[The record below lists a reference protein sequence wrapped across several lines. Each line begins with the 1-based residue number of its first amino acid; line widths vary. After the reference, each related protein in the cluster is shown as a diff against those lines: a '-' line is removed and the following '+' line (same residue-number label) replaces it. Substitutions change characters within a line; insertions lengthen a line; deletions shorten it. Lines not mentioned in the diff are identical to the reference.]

1 MSKLWRPER
10 KSAVLCALL
19 LWSTVM
25 AGPTAYADAPPSDE
39 DVPGGWLDQGGSI
52 NDEGTAFDQGAS
64 AGSPGTQ
71 TSTSDSAGST
81 RPGSHYEYMR
91 HDCLEDAS
99 MGADRP
105 ACPVGWAIIVVCPS
119 GFPSSLPIY
128 GRWVDEATGV
138 AEPWSLVEWYTCPD
152 EADIRALVLDE
163 WTSLAPTPTPLNLQP
178 NTGWV
183 YATVPTIAFTDDTP
197 LIHQATLLGVP
208 VRIRA
213 TPSQFTWSWGDGSE
227 TDTADAGSPYPDYSV
242 SHTYLHFEGEVEV
255 ALQTTWSGDYSVN
268 GGPWIGIDGTLT
280 TQSGPVTVEVHDPQ
294 SRLVDC
300 DLNNNCIVGQ
310 G

>member
-1 MSKLWRPER
+1 MRTGYR
-10 KSAVLCALL
+10 
-19 LWSTVM
+19 
-25 AGPTAYADAPPSDE
+25 
-39 DVPGGWLDQGGSI
+39 
-52 NDEGTAFDQGAS
+52 
-64 AGSPGTQ
+64 
-71 TSTSDSAGST
+71 
-81 RPGSHYEYMR
+81 YEYR
-91 HDCLEDAS
+91 RIDCAEE
-99 MGADRP
+99 P
-105 ACPVGWAIIVVCPS
+105 AGGDSPQCPS
-119 GFPSSLPIY
+119 GLVVFITCPGGTTPSLPVF
-128 GRWVDEATGV
+128 GRWVSQVSGL
-138 AEPWSLVEWYTCPD
+138 AEPWTNLKWYTCPD